1 MAVALE
7 GLRVLVVED
16 EAAVAMLV
24 ETMLEDLGCVVTAS
38 ATSVEE
44 ALECIVDGGFEFALL
59 DLNLAGQRVD
69 PVAAALSDRDLP
81 FAFASGYGPNG
92 APQGFE
98 AVQVIAK
105 PFRRRDLEATLRR
118 ALG

>member
-16 EAAVAMLV
+16 EAAVAMLI
-24 ETMLEDLGCVVTAS
+24 ETMLEELGCVVAAS
-38 ATSVEE
+38 ATSVAE
-44 ALECIVDGGFEFALL
+44 ALACIVEGGFEFALL

-92 APQGFE
+92 APPGFE
-98 AVQVIAK
+98 VVQVLAK